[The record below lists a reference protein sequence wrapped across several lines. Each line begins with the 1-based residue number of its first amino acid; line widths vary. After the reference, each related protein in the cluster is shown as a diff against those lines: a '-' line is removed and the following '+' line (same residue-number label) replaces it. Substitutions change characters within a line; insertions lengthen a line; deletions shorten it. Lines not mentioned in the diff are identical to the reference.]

1 MCIKFLLQGPL
12 DKIKTKNIYKRKY
25 YKRKQEVRTRINQWI
40 RITPI
45 QLINEKGENI
55 GTIETSKALEMAK
68 EEGLDLIEIAP
79 NAKPPVCRIM
89 DYGKFQYQKSR
100 KEKIQKSKQKKTEIK
115 GVRISPRIGQHDLN
129 FKAKQA
135 EKFLNQGHKVKI
147 EMILKGREKGLLD
160 IAREKLNKFIEIID
174 LETVFEQEIKRQ
186 PRGLFVII
194 TKDKKQ

>member
-1 MCIKFLLQGPL
+1 
-12 DKIKTKNIYKRKY
+12 
-25 YKRKQEVRTRINQWI
+25 
-40 RITPI
+40 
-45 QLINEKGENI
+45 
-55 GTIETSKALEMAK
+55 MAK
-68 EEGLDLIEIAP
+68 EAGLDLIEIAP

-100 KEKIQKSKQKKTEIK
+100 KEKLQKSKQKRTEIK

-147 EMILKGREKGLLD
+147 EMILKGREKGLID
-160 IAREKLNKFIEIID
+160 IAKEKLNKFIEIIE

-194 TKDKKQ
+194 TKDKEHDQIKNKKSIIKKN

>member
-1 MCIKFLLQGPL
+1 
-12 DKIKTKNIYKRKY
+12 
-25 YKRKQEVRTRINQWI
+25 
-40 RITPI
+40 
-45 QLINEKGENI
+45 
-55 GTIETSKALEMAK
+55 MAK
-68 EEGLDLIEIAP
+68 EKGLDLIEIAP

-100 KEKIQKSKQKKTEIK
+100 KERKQKIKQKKTEIK
-115 GVRISPRIGQHDLN
+115 GVRISPRIGQHDLE

-147 EMILKGREKGLLD
+147 EMILKGREKGLIN
-160 IAREKLNKFIEIID
+160 IAKEKLNQFIEIID

-194 TKDKKQ
+194 TKDKEQ

>member
-1 MCIKFLLQGPL
+1 
-12 DKIKTKNIYKRKY
+12 
-25 YKRKQEVRTRINQWI
+25 
-40 RITPI
+40 
-45 QLINEKGENI
+45 
-55 GTIETSKALEMAK
+55 MAK

-100 KEKIQKSKQKKTEIK
+100 KEKLQKSKQKRTEIK

-160 IAREKLNKFIEIID
+160 IAREKLNKFIEIIE

-194 TKDKKQ
+194 TKDKE

>member
-1 MCIKFLLQGPL
+1 
-12 DKIKTKNIYKRKY
+12 
-25 YKRKQEVRTRINQWI
+25 
-40 RITPI
+40 
-45 QLINEKGENI
+45 
-55 GTIETSKALEMAK
+55 MAK

-100 KEKIQKSKQKKTEIK
+100 KEKLQKSKQKRTEIK

-160 IAREKLNKFIEIID
+160 IAREKLNKFIEIIE
-174 LETVFEQEIKRQ
+174 LETTFEQEIKRQ

-194 TKDKKQ
+194 TKNKEQ

>member
-1 MCIKFLLQGPL
+1 
-12 DKIKTKNIYKRKY
+12 
-25 YKRKQEVRTRINQWI
+25 
-40 RITPI
+40 
-45 QLINEKGENI
+45 
-55 GTIETSKALEMAK
+55 MAK

-100 KEKIQKSKQKKTEIK
+100 KEKTQKAKQKRTEIK

-147 EMILKGREKGLLD
+147 EMILKGREKGLID
-160 IAREKLNKFIEIID
+160 IAREKLNQFIEIID

-194 TKDKKQ
+194 IKDKEQ

>member
-1 MCIKFLLQGPL
+1 
-12 DKIKTKNIYKRKY
+12 
-25 YKRKQEVRTRINQWI
+25 
-40 RITPI
+40 
-45 QLINEKGENI
+45 
-55 GTIETSKALEMAK
+55 MAK

-100 KEKIQKSKQKKTEIK
+100 KEKLQKSKQKRTEIK
-115 GVRISPRIGQHDLN
+115 GIRISPRIGQHDLN

-147 EMILKGREKGLLD
+147 EMILKGREKGLID
-160 IAREKLNKFIEIID
+160 IAKEKLNKFIEIIE

-194 TKDKKQ
+194 TKDKE

>member
-1 MCIKFLLQGPL
+1 
-12 DKIKTKNIYKRKY
+12 
-25 YKRKQEVRTRINQWI
+25 
-40 RITPI
+40 
-45 QLINEKGENI
+45 
-55 GTIETSKALEMAK
+55 MAK

-100 KEKIQKSKQKKTEIK
+100 KEKMQKAKQKRTEIK

-147 EMILKGREKGLLD
+147 EMILKGREKGLID
-160 IAREKLNKFIEIID
+160 IAREKLNQFIEIID

-194 TKDKKQ
+194 IKDKEQ